1 MKKKPKICTVRVNG
15 KDMVGKVLSEY
26 EELGGPE
33 DGAKFYI
40 IELDNGQTI
49 TVKLSDMECNDIY
62 E

>member
-1 MKKKPKICTVRVNG
+1 MKEKPKICIVKVNG
-15 KDMVGKVLSEY
+15 KEMVGKVINEY

-33 DGAKFYI
+33 DGAKFAT

-49 TVKLSDMECNDIY
+49 TVKLSDMECNDVY